1 MTADQARARVQLG
14 LVCCM
19 AHMETSAVLLMRPY
33 SRPTEAVDTIDE
45 IKRRSDIDEVEVE
58 RGRLEK

>member
-1 MTADQARARVQLG
+1 
-14 LVCCM
+14 M

-45 IKRRSDIDEVEVE
+45 IKRRSDI
-58 RGRLEK
+58 EKQMLIEK